1 MPVPLSTAHNRRF
14 PHRLSLHAFFN
25 QYALKRSILFGEGT
39 PLQKLDC
46 RISSDT
52 GDPSVPLPAQE
63 DRGDSAS
70 KAPSIERSGL
80 AKLSVLI
87 ADDHEL
93 VRRGVR
99 SILEAQPGWEVVG
112 EASDGQQALERAR
125 ALKPEIVVLDIG
137 MPRLSGLE
145 AARRIGK
152 ILPQVKI
159 LILSMHDSNELARAV
174 LEAGARGYVTKSDAA
189 RDLVTAVDALHKNK
203 SFFTARVQQMVLEC
217 FLRRGS
223 AKNSVGKSGRLTSRQ
238 TEIVQLLSEGRSSK
252 EIAAILNLSLKTI
265 ETHRANI
272 MRKLDCHS
280 VSELVVH
287 AIRNKI
293 VQLD

>member
-1 MPVPLSTAHNRRF
+1 
-14 PHRLSLHAFFN
+14 
-25 QYALKRSILFGEGT
+25 
-39 PLQKLDC
+39 
-46 RISSDT
+46 
-52 GDPSVPLPAQE
+52 
-63 DRGDSAS
+63 
-70 KAPSIERSGL
+70 L

-99 SILEAQPGWEVVG
+99 SILEAQPGWAVVG

-125 ALKPEIVVLDIG
+125 ELKPEIVVLDIG

-145 AARRIGK
+145 AARRMRK
-152 ILPQVKI
+152 FLPQIKV
-159 LILSMHDSNELARAV
+159 LILSMHDSEQLARAV

-189 RDLVTAVDALHKNK
+189 RDLVTAVEALHKNK
-203 SFFTARVQQMVLEC
+203 SFFTSRVQQMVLEC
-217 FLRRGS
+217 FLHGDS
-223 AKNSVGKSGRLTSRQ
+223 AKNPVDQSAGRLTSRQ

-252 EIAAILNLSLKTI
+252 EIATILGLSLKTI

-272 MRKLDCHS
+272 MRKLGCHS
-280 VSELVVH
+280 VSELVVY

-293 VQLD
+293 IHLD